1 MMGDTQK
8 IILAAIILV
17 LLALMPGI
25 ITGWGLA
32 HSMVAMFVIGIGG
45 AILENR

>member
-1 MMGDTQK
+1 MGDTQK

-25 ITGWGLA
+25 IPGWEML